1 MAVRDPRTEWMRVK
15 IYRGMTPQ
23 RRLDIVC
30 SLNQTNR
37 DLAMSNIQQ
46 THPNWSPEEMKR
58 ELRRRLLPRDL
69 FEKVERTLS
78 ERPLP

>member
-23 RRLDIVC
+23 QRLDIVC

-37 DLAMSNIQQ
+37 ELAMSNIREM
-46 THPNWSPEEMKR
+46 HPDWSERAIRR
-58 ELRRRLLPRDL
+58 ELRRRLLPREM
-69 FEKVERTLS
+69 FEKVERALRA
-78 ERPLP
+78 RPSQ